1 MKNRLVILLAF
12 VWVIS
17 MTGSVFAAKPFA
29 DVPARHWSYAAVNK
43 LAAEGILEGEGNGI
57 FQGDKLLT
65 RYEFAVLVSKALAK
79 EEKATQ
85 EQKVLIH
92 KLTEEYKQ
100 ELEGL
105 GVRVKALEDK
115 ADALQFTGTA
125 RFRADVEP
133 DGDTY
138 DDKHV
143 NLDLNFIYKVNPD
156 WSMIVENEYQRKFN
170 NPSAG
175 DSAGDNAL
183 ADNSAINSQTEQ
195 LYATGPIAG
204 ASVKVGRY
212 TCKPAYGLVFDS
224 RVVGMEATFGK
235 VVKTTLS
242 ASNTDSA
249 DGYKGVEAAWGV
261 GQDTKV
267 KADYQQIDVSGALNK
282 YYTVGFDTKAAK
294 DVAFTAAVAK
304 SDKDSN
310 NKAYFAQLQY
320 DEANSREV
328 GSSDW
333 FVNYRKTPTNAV
345 YYTDMDTEDRILDIN
360 FKGVRVGV
368 DYVPMLNSKLTAWYM
383 TGKDADTGRSDVKVY
398 RGQIELYF

>member
-1 MKNRLVILLAF
+1 MKNRFVILLAF
-12 VWVIS
+12 IWVIS
-17 MTGSVFAAKPFA
+17 MTGSAFAAKPFA
-29 DVPARHWSYAAVNK
+29 DVPARHWSYDAVSK
-43 LAAEGILEGEGNGI
+43 LAAEGILEGEGNGA

-85 EQKVLIH
+85 EQKVLIY

-125 RFRADVEP
+125 RFRADAQAN
-133 DGDTY
+133 GDTY

-143 NLDLNFIYKVNPD
+143 NLDLHFTYKVNPD
-156 WSMIVENEYQRKFN
+156 WSMIVENEYQRKFTD
-170 NPSAG
+170 PSAG
-175 DSAGDNAL
+175 DSAGDNAIS
-183 ADNSAINSQTEQ
+183 DNSAINSQTEQ

-242 ASNTDSA
+242 ASNTDAA
-249 DGYKGVEAAWGV
+249 DGYKGVEAAWSV
-261 GQDTKV
+261 SPDTKV
-267 KADYQQIDVSGALNK
+267 KADYQQIDVNGALNK
-282 YYTVGFDTKAAK
+282 YYTVGFDTQAAK
-294 DVAFTAAVAK
+294 EVAFTVAVAK
-304 SDKDSN
+304 SDKESN

-320 DEANSREV
+320 DEANSKDV

-333 FVNYRKTPTNAV
+333 FINYRKTPTNAV
-345 YYTDMDTEDRILDIN
+345 YYTDMDSEDRILDIN

-383 TGKDADTGRSDVKVY
+383 SGKDADTGRSEKKVY
-398 RGQIELYF
+398 RGQI